1 MRFPPRPHDVPIM
14 NYSRVTPRI
23 YLGTNTC
30 CLRHFNVGLLR
41 RGVTADI
48 SLEEERIDAP
58 RGVDYFLWLP
68 TKDHAAPTQKDLE
81 LGSQT
86 IDWLMRHKEKV
97 YIHCKNGYGRS
108 PTLLAAYFIRYQGM
122 TVQQA
127 IAAIKHR
134 RSEIHLETD
143 HRQALQVFSQH
154 RLK

>member
-1 MRFPPRPHDVPIM
+1 MKTHLDTEHIQM
-14 NYSRVTPRI
+14 NFSRITPYV
-23 YLGTNTC
+23 YLGTNAC
-30 CLRHFNVGLLR
+30 CLRHFNIGLLR

-48 SLEEERIDAP
+48 SLEAERIDAP

-68 TKDHAAPTQKDLE
+68 TLDHSSPTRKDLE

-86 IDWLMRHKEKV
+86 IDWFVHHKEKV
-97 YIHCKNGYGRS
+97 YIHCKNGHGRS

-134 RSEIHLETD
+134 RSEIHLAPIQ
-143 HRQALQVFSQH
+143 HQALEVFAK
-154 RLK
+154 RPFG